1 VASTP
6 VQRAAPRPT
15 ATRAARPAPP
25 PKAAPKPVA
34 RRPKAVATKPKR
46 IAALPIPAG
55 RPRDASRLGLPLAR
69 LAPVT
74 PDDRALTASLLVAA
88 AVLLA
93 ASGAG
98 SLTVGLSARQIA
110 RGGA

>member
-1 VASTP
+1 V
-6 VQRAAPRPT
+6 
-15 ATRAARPAPP
+15 
-25 PKAAPKPVA
+25 PVA
-34 RRPKAVATKPKR
+34 
-46 IAALPIPAG
+46 AG

-69 LAPVT
+69 LAPVA
-74 PDDRALTASLLVAA
+74 PDDRLTASLLVAA

-98 SLTVGLSARQIA
+98 SLTVGLSARRIA